1 MYVVKIE
8 KVKQLSLTFSSDRAG
23 IRTQDP
29 FIKSEMLYQLSY
41 QVLFLFCSNVLL
53 LAGANI
59 KSIFNKTRLFLK
71 NFLFFC
77 DAHAYV
83 FNNQFI
89 GRK

>member
-1 MYVVKIE
+1 MIN
-8 KVKQLSLTFSSDRAG
+8 KVLISDIALNSDRAG

-41 QVLFLFCSNVLL
+41 QVLFFLFASGLP

-59 KSIFNKTRLFLK
+59 KPIFNKTRLFLK
-71 NFLFFC
+71 KFSFFC
-77 DAHAYV
+77 TFKTYV

-89 GRK
+89 TL